1 MITQPLDVLP
11 MWAVYP
17 FTVVILVAAVA
28 IGYRYI
34 LARRRE
40 TPDTSDKGM
49 GAISGAT
56 LGMLAF
62 LLAFVVGFG
71 LNLYG
76 ERRMLVINEANAIGT
91 TYLRAGYLE
100 EPYRTESRDLLIE
113 YVDWR
118 LAALEPGRLQEAIDQ
133 SEEIHRELWKRA
145 EGAVA
150 LDHAA
155 TTGLFVSSLN
165 EVIDLHTERVAASL
179 QIRIPAFVVV
189 GVYVIAFI
197 TMLLVGMQM
206 GFAPNRNIIAPVIL
220 AVVLSVVLYLI
231 VDLDRSQ
238 QGFLVVSHQPLID
251 LQSSLPTLP

>member
-1 MITQPLDVLP
+1 VINQPLDVLP
-11 MWAVYP
+11 IWAIYP
-17 FTVVILVAAVA
+17 FTVAILVAAVA
-28 IGYRYI
+28 VGYRYI
-34 LARRRE
+34 LAKRRE

-56 LGMLAF
+56 LGLLAF

-71 LNLYG
+71 LNLFS
-76 ERRMLVINEANAIGT
+76 ERRVLVIDEANAIGT
-91 TYLRAGYLE
+91 TYLRAGYLD
-100 EPYRTESRDLLIE
+100 EPIRTEARDLLMQ
-113 YVDWR
+113 YVDQR
-118 LAALEPGRLQEAIDQ
+118 LAALEPGGLDQAIAR
-133 SEEIHRELWKRA
+133 SEEIQRELWQLA
-145 EGAVA
+145 EAAVA

-206 GFAPNRNIIAPVIL
+206 GFAPNRNIVAPVIL
-220 AVVLSVVLYLI
+220 ALVLSVVLYLI

-251 LQSSLPTLP
+251 LQNSLPTLP